1 MEVDLLA
8 GLGVGFLGSRLKRLA
23 ERMQADAAE
32 VARSLDLPVQPAQMS
47 MLMTLR
53 LHGPMTVGELAERL
67 RVAQPTVTRALGTL
81 EDFVEVRRSPDDQ
94 RAKRLALTEKGEAL
108 MVRVQTQLLPRIE
121 PAAASLVEG
130 LSGDFMQ
137 GLTRVEARLAESSL
151 LSRSEAAGPPAMW
164 ARDFSD
170 DLAEAFH
177 RINAEWIQDMFTLE
191 ANDIALLSKPREL
204 ILDKGGVVLFAET
217 PRLGVVGTC
226 ALMVSKDG
234 WVELTKMGVLKSARG
249 LKVGEFLLAKTLQR
263 ASSLGFDKVYLLT
276 NKKCAPA
283 IHLYKKLGFVHDA
296 EIMRLFGARYARC
309 DVAMSYR
316 PRGDLKPLPP
326 SSQRES

>member
-191 ANDIALLSKPREL
+191 ENDIALLSKPREL

-226 ALMVSKDG
+226 ALMVSKGG

-283 IHLYKKLGFVHDA
+283 IHLYEKLGFVHDA

-316 PRGDLKPLPP
+316 PRGDLNPLPP